1 MINDG
6 GPVND
11 PPYLLET
18 RKVRTKKKNKEKK
31 MRIYRVLSKSAYIAA
46 ISSVLLLNGCA
57 PFSEAPVQVETNQI
71 EAKKVNIQQDIVL
84 SGITEPFQEV
94 VISPSVSGNV
104 KSLFVDLGSYV
115 EKGQKLAEMFEGD
128 LAYRVQQAEANVRTT
143 EVQAQIRK
151 IEQQIKLNEI
161 KSNLL
166 EDHSI
171 DFEEN
176 KYELANAE
184 NVLAESQVHLQRMTV
199 LYEQGAV
206 SQKEMEDAQTKKEQ
220 AVINLNKLK
229 QLLDLRNKKA
239 LGEKE
244 STKTVAKLEEQSL
257 AVADKL
263 TKIGVEQAKAD
274 LEVIRYQYNNLTVQ
288 APINGHITEKNAI
301 IGAPFS
307 PQKPMF
313 VITNLDKLYV
323 SVNVPEA
330 MITRVKMDQDATIT
344 FPTLTKTVNGKVV
357 YIAQV
362 ANSETQEF
370 PVKVLIDNPNYEI
383 KGGMTAQVSL
393 SK

>member
-6 GPVND
+6 GPLND

-18 RKVRTKKKNKEKK
+18 RKARTKKKNKEKK
-31 MRIYRVLSKSAYIAA
+31 MLIYRVLSKSAYIGA
-46 ISSVLLLNGCA
+46 ISSILLLNGCA
-57 PFSEAPVQVETNQI
+57 PFTEAPVQVETNQI

-84 SGITEPFQEV
+84 SGKTEPFQEV

-104 KSLFVDLGSYV
+104 KNLFVDLGAYV

-128 LAYRVQQAEANVRTT
+128 LPYRVQQAEANVKTT
-143 EVQAQIRK
+143 EVQAEIRK

-166 EDHSI
+166 DDHSI
-171 DFEEN
+171 DLEEN
-176 KYELANAE
+176 KYELAKAE
-184 NVLAESQVHLQRMTV
+184 TILAESQVHLQRMTA
-199 LYEQGAV
+199 LFEQGAI
-206 SQKEMEDAQTKKEQ
+206 SQKEMEDARTQEDQ
-220 AVINLNKLK
+220 AKISLNKLK
-229 QLLDLRNKKA
+229 QLLDLRDKKA
-239 LGEKE
+239 VNKKE
-244 STKTVAKLEEQSL
+244 STKIVAQLEEESL

-263 TKIGVEQAKAD
+263 TKIGVQQAKAD
-274 LEVIRYQYNNLTVQ
+274 LEVIRYQYNNLSVQ

-330 MITRVKMDQDATIT
+330 MITRVKMDQEATIT
-344 FPTLTKTVNGKVV
+344 FPTLSKTTKGKIV

-362 ANSETQEF
+362 ANPDTQEF
-370 PVKVLIDNPNYEI
+370 QIKVLIDNPNYEI
-383 KGGMTAQVSL
+383 KGGMTAQVSMVE
-393 SK
+393 